1 MFTLIL
7 KIVADSTQNNELV
20 KLLEGFSAG
29 AGFEYTDYLII
40 KIEYMK
46 TVIFSSFL
54 ALSLGLC
61 SCNNNGEKHQD
72 TVDSA
77 KTVNKEVKAVQPD
90 ASNFAVNAANGGMM
104 EVILGKIAQEKAS
117 SPRVKAFGEMM
128 VKDHT
133 EANDNLKAIATTLN
147 IAVPDSVSDD
157 TKKEIDHMKMKKGKD
172 FDKAYVKMMVEDH
185 KKDIAEFRK
194 CADNCSDSTIK
205 SFASNT
211 LPVLEKHLDS
221 IQAIAGKK
229 P

>member
-1 MFTLIL
+1 MIIL
-7 KIVADSTQNNELV
+7 NIVADSTQIRQAAI
-20 KLLEGFSAG
+20 KMRLLRTG
-29 AGFEYTDYLII
+29 AEFEYTDYLNI
-40 KIEYMK
+40 KIIYMK
-46 TVIFSSFL
+46 KIIFSSVFV
-54 ALSLGLC
+54 LGLAIC
-61 SCNNNGEKHQD
+61 SCNSSSDNHQD

-90 ASNFAVNAANGGMM
+90 ASNFAVAAANGGMM
-104 EVILGKIAQEKAS
+104 EVILGKVAQDNAS

-133 EANDNLKAIATTLN
+133 EANNNLKAIATSLN
-147 IAVPDSVSDD
+147 IALPDSVSDD
-157 TKKEIDHMKMKKGKD
+157 SKKEIEHLKMKKGKD
-172 FDKAYVKMMVEDH
+172 FDKAYVSMMVDDH

-205 SFASNT
+205 SFASTT

-221 IQAIAGKK
+221 IQAIAAKK